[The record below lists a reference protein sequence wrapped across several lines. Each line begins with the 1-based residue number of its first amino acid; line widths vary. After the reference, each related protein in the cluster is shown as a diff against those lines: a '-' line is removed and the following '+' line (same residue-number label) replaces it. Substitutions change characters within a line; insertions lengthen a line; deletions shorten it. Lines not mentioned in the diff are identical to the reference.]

1 MNTSRRDALKL
12 IGAAGLTLALARVCE
27 VLSSVGEQIP
37 PPSRIANL
45 LPDYFNN
52 TRQNVVVHGGQRALL
67 SSHFYPQATY
77 VRDAF
82 YGPLAL
88 NDAGLSEECYRWFAR
103 TSDRATGQIR
113 TAVPFDPN
121 DDPQFPAQ
129 DDDSSLLFV
138 IWSMWLKRQRVAVD
152 QSVVERAFAF
162 IEAHVRADQ
171 FISPAGAFRYWADTV
186 QFDTAERITH
196 NQGLYVVAVRAMIE
210 LGWGSVTRQDY
221 ANARSRYAAFYRPS
235 LGALT
240 LGQDSWWADKL
251 DISALFPEF
260 LLRWLFDES
269 ALPDDMIRSTID
281 RFRQTASVT
290 KDNAIVGI
298 KTICAPDGSFLPR
311 EKYFAPGLNWPGDY
325 QNGGYWPMYTLIA
338 LALSYKIAS
347 QPAIKQLIE
356 DLVTL
361 ELATDHRSKEVII
374 LAPEAIGTVN
384 PDRSGYTWNALI
396 VPALQWA
403 GVI

>member
-1 MNTSRRDALKL
+1 MKTSRRDALKL
-12 IGAAGLTLALARVCE
+12 IGAAGLTLALARVCD
-27 VLSSVGEQIP
+27 VLSSAGEQTL
-37 PPSRIANL
+37 PPSRITNL

-52 TRQNVVVHGGQRALL
+52 ARQNVVVHDGQRALL

-88 NDAGLSEECYRWFAR
+88 NDAGLSTECYRWFAR
-103 TSDRATGQIR
+103 AQDTTTGQIR

-121 DDPQFPAQ
+121 DEPQFPAQ

-138 IWSMWLKRQRVAVD
+138 IWSMWLKRNRVAVD
-152 QSVVERAFAF
+152 QAVVERAFAF
-162 IEAHVRADQ
+162 VKAHVRDDQ

-186 QFDTAERITH
+186 LFDTAERITH
-196 NQGLYVVAVRAMIE
+196 NQGLYVVALRAMIE
-210 LGWGSVTRQDY
+210 LGWGSVTPQDY
-221 ANARSRYAAFYRPS
+221 ANARSHYAAFYRPS

-269 ALPDDMIRSTID
+269 ALPDEMIRSTLG

-290 KDNAIVGI
+290 RHAAIAGI
-298 KTICAPDGSFLPR
+298 KAICAPDGSFLPR
-311 EKYFAPGLNWPGDY
+311 EKFFAPGLNWPGDY

-338 LALSYKIAS
+338 LALDYKIAPE
-347 QPAIKQLIE
+347 PASKQLIE
-356 DLVTL
+356 ELVTL

-374 LAPEAIGTVN
+374 LTTEAIGTVN

-396 VPALQWA
+396 VPALKWA
-403 GVI
+403 GVT